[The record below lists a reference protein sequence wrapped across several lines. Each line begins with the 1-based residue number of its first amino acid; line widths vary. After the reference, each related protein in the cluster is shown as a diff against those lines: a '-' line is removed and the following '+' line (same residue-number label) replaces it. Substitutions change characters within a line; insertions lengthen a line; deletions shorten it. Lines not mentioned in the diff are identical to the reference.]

1 VVGIEILELS
11 TRISPEKMRGMQ
23 FETV

>member
-1 VVGIEILELS
+1 VVGIEMLELS
-11 TRISPEKMRGMQ
+11 TRISPEKMRGLQ

>member
-1 VVGIEILELS
+1 VVGIEMLELS